1 MNLAPSA
8 LSLFL
13 FGTVTIM
20 ISKRTIV
27 TAAKSTAFLLPSSSF
42 ATNTCKKYN
51 HNNKQH
57 TLAAI
62 SSHSPSINSLPIIGR
77 RRKLYRHNVSPFSSL
92 SSSQQPSALL
102 HTTASTTSSLSS
114 PALFA
119 RGGGG
124 GERGWGRSKSTKAST
139 TTVALNSAVIDDQ
152 EIEATTPPTPPEE
165 IFRRDYKPL
174 PWIVSNISMD
184 FDIRDGRTTVIS
196 EMTIAINP
204 KSSDN
209 EDNDEDMVLDG
220 EESAIRLL
228 SLSLDGRALIEKED
242 YYIEPGKLVVK
253 GSSLRMNMES
263 SGGVLRTTAEI
274 IPEDN
279 TQLSGTHF
287 LFFC

>member
-124 GERGWGRSKSTKAST
+124 SDGGGWGRSKSTKAST

-152 EIEATTPPTPPEE
+152 ETEAITPPTPPEE

-196 EMTIAINP
+196 EITIAINP
-204 KSSDN
+204 KRSNN
-209 EDNDEDMVLDG
+209 EDNDKDMVLDG
-220 EESAIRLL
+220 EESTIHLL
-228 SLSLDGRALIEKED
+228 SLSLDGRALI
-242 YYIEPGKLVVK
+242 
-253 GSSLRMNMES
+253 
-263 SGGVLRTTAEI
+263 
-274 IPEDN
+274 
-279 TQLSGTHF
+279 
-287 LFFC
+287 

>member
-1 MNLAPSA
+1 M
-8 LSLFL
+8 
-13 FGTVTIM
+13 
-20 ISKRTIV
+20 
-27 TAAKSTAFLLPSSSF
+27 
-42 ATNTCKKYN
+42 
-51 HNNKQH
+51 
-57 TLAAI
+57 
-62 SSHSPSINSLPIIGR
+62 
-77 RRKLYRHNVSPFSSL
+77 YRHNVSPFSSL

-124 GERGWGRSKSTKAST
+124 GGGGWDRSKSTKTST

-152 EIEATTPPTPPEE
+152 ETEATTPPTPPEE

-204 KSSDN
+204 KRSDN

-242 YYIEPGKLVVK
+242 YYIEPDKLVVK
-253 GSSLRMNMES
+253 GSSLRMKWKAVV
-263 SGGVLRTTAEI
+263 VLAVCCLSRRRLFQRI
-274 IPEDN
+274 ILNFPVRISFFSAS
-279 TQLSGTHF
+279 TMLCKLYIPQKQLFPLHSPTRIS
-287 LFFC
+287 L

>member
-92 SSSQQPSALL
+92 SSSQQPSTLL
-102 HTTASTTSSLSS
+102 DTTASTTSSLSS

-124 GERGWGRSKSTKAST
+124 GERDWGRSKSTKAST

-152 EIEATTPPTPPEE
+152 ETEAITPPTPPEE

-204 KSSDN
+204 KRSDN

-228 SLSLDGRALIEKED
+228 FLSLDG
-242 YYIEPGKLVVK
+242 
-253 GSSLRMNMES
+253 
-263 SGGVLRTTAEI
+263 
-274 IPEDN
+274 
-279 TQLSGTHF
+279 
-287 LFFC
+287 

>member
-57 TLAAI
+57 TLAAT

-92 SSSQQPSALL
+92 SSSQQPSTLL

-152 EIEATTPPTPPEE
+152 ETEAITPPTPPEE

-204 KSSDN
+204 KRSDN

-253 GSSLRMNMES
+253 GSSLRMK
-263 SGGVLRTTAEI
+263 
-274 IPEDN
+274 
-279 TQLSGTHF
+279 
-287 LFFC
+287 

>member
-57 TLAAI
+57 TLAAT

-92 SSSQQPSALL
+92 SSSQQPSTLL

-152 EIEATTPPTPPEE
+152 ETEAITPPTPPEE

-184 FDIRDGRTTVIS
+184 FDIRYDRTTVIN
-196 EMTIAINP
+196 EMTISINQ
-204 KSSDN
+204 K
-209 EDNDEDMVLDG
+209 
-220 EESAIRLL
+220 
-228 SLSLDGRALIEKED
+228 
-242 YYIEPGKLVVK
+242 
-253 GSSLRMNMES
+253 
-263 SGGVLRTTAEI
+263 
-274 IPEDN
+274 
-279 TQLSGTHF
+279 
-287 LFFC
+287 